1 MRAPAFWRHA
11 DWRAEVLAPV
21 AAVYGAATT
30 ARRRIMRPEQA
41 ALPVLCVGN
50 LVAGGAGK
58 TPTAMALARRLRARG
73 RTPHLISRGYGGR
86 ERGPLAVDPAR
97 HDARRVGDEALLLAR
112 VAPTWVAR
120 DRTVA
125 AAAAHA
131 AGADVVVLDDGYQN
145 PALAKTVSLV
155 VVDGSYGFGNG
166 RLLPAGPLRERVGAG
181 LARADAVVLIGHDR
195 AGVRRRVPAGC
206 PVIEAAL
213 VPAEGW
219 DAVAGESVVAFAGI
233 GRPEKFFE
241 MLESLSCTLL
251 ATRAFADHHRFRAHE
266 ILALADEAARRGAVL
281 ATTPRTRCVCLKACA
296 PCQRSL
302 RSHWNGVTAA
312 RRRMQSS
319 TDFDGWPRYSTRVES
334 LSTAGA
340 ASRGYIIGS
349 CYAASYQAAHTA
361 WESSMS
367 VSLRLPSV
375 FVHDAIPL
383 VRYPL
388 RRRRVRR
395 RLLAKRD

>member
-30 ARRRIMRPEQA
+30 ARRRIARPEQS

-86 ERGPLAVDPAR
+86 ERGPLAVNPAR

-145 PALAKTVSLV
+145 PALAKTASLV

-281 ATTPRTRCVCLKACA
+281 ATTAKDAV
-296 PCQRSL
+296 
-302 RSHWNGVTAA
+302 
-312 RRRMQSS
+312 
-319 TDFDGWPRYSTRVES
+319 
-334 LSTAGA
+334 
-340 ASRGYIIGS
+340 
-349 CYAASYQAAHTA
+349 
-361 WESSMS
+361 
-367 VSLRLPSV
+367 RLPETVRPLPAVLDVALEWRDSV
-375 FVHDAIPL
+375 AAIDAIL
-383 VRYPL
+383 DCL
-388 RRRRVRR
+388 
-395 RLLAKRD
+395 